1 MAEVPTTEGRA
12 RLSVEI
18 SVVAVVTAFVL
29 TVTPLA
35 SRTPPHFQPTY
46 DYGWL
51 DVALT
56 VTAAGCLL
64 LQRWRIAP
72 AFWGIVALASTA
84 QASGHAFTLALP
96 AVSYVSFILA
106 VRSHRRRS
114 LTWAG
119 WATVPLLGSAFAP
132 VLLGFGGK
140 WGLGEGFLWLWI
152 GIAGGLARRSHLRMV
167 AALKERAEK
176 AEAAQE
182 EVALRLVAE
191 DRVRI
196 ARELHDVL
204 AHHVSA
210 INVQAGVARHLIR
223 QDPDAAEAA
232 LAHVRTAANSVMIE
246 LQSILG
252 VLRQNE
258 TLVPSEPAP
267 TPDDLADTVQAASAL
282 GLDVSVDG
290 PTRVDDLAPLA
301 RHAAHRFVQ
310 EALTNAGRHAPGMPV
325 RLSVSRNDELVI
337 GVRNAQPPARAG
349 AEAASADVGFGL
361 IGMRERISAAGG
373 TLSVE
378 RGEEFAVIARL
389 PIEEQES

>member
-1 MAEVPTTEGRA
+1 MQPATTNGR
-12 RLSVEI
+12 RWLRVELI
-18 SVVAVVTAFVL
+18 ILTVAVLGALIVG
-29 TVTPLA
+29 PLA
-35 SRTPPHFQPTY
+35 AGYSPRVEPIYTY
-46 DYGWL
+46 DWL
-51 DVALT
+51 DVVFNIAGPIVVLT
-56 VTAAGCLL
+56 H
-64 LQRWRIAP
+64 RWRLKP
-72 AFWGIVALASTA
+72 AFWATVVVAALA
-84 QASGHAFTLALP
+84 QATGHGLTLAVP
-96 AVSYVSFILA
+96 APGYLAFLLAFRGPRRTALVS
-106 VRSHRRRS
+106 
-114 LTWAG
+114 AG
-119 WATVPLLGSAFAP
+119 WATAILLATAFVPLLHGADPWVRPGDS
-132 VLLGFGGK
+132 
-140 WGLGEGFLWLWI
+140 FLWVWI
-152 GIAGGLARRSHLRMV
+152 GIAAGIARRNHVLMV
-167 AALKERAEK
+167 DALKERAEK

-223 QDPDAAEAA
+223 QDPDAADAA
-232 LAHVRTAANSVMIE
+232 LVHVRTAANSVMTE

-267 TPDDLADTVQAASAL
+267 TPDDLAETIRAASAL
-282 GLDVSVDG
+282 GLDLTVDG

-310 EALTNAGRHAPGMPV
+310 EALTNAGRHAPGVPV
-325 RLSVSRNDELVI
+325 RLSVRRGDELVI
-337 GVRNAQPPARAG
+337 EVRNAQPAARPTERTTAG
-349 AEAASADVGFGL
+349 AGFGL
-361 IGMRERISAAGG
+361 IGMRERIGAAGG

-378 RGEEFAVIARL
+378 RDEEFAVTARL